1 MWSLN
6 SRGFVGFI
14 KLRLATHLNNYV
26 NDTYFKMHGLK
37 DLRRSNAW
45 AILDSYNLSLCYYVW
60 NAL

>member
-26 NDTYFKMHGLK
+26 NDTYFK
-37 DLRRSNAW
+37 N
-45 AILDSYNLSLCYYVW
+45 V
-60 NAL
+60 